1 MHINRLVER
10 QILVTDY
17 QSGIITNALAVLI
30 TLTASP
36 IYKLFKRPLYLLWKK
51 IASWDSTPPV
61 APQDEPAHAELIRMA
76 VKSIAG
82 DRWQHISLGKP
93 SAPNGPGGPIGYLG
107 VAFMLVLLIGPSI
120 ALIVTSVVAAGLATT
135 KVALSSAT
143 DCGDYEFEFNPRTYA
158 DAFLEYER
166 EAEGQAA
173 EYAQKCYG
181 PTSVTTDCNKFY
193 SQNIRYKGN
202 ESTCPF
208 YGDVCRGRRN
218 GAYKLTTGLV
228 SSTVLGINAAN
239 PYFFERTT
247 TCAPLIADGRYVKVG
262 VSDRGE
268 EQWEYWYGS
277 SLANYTWANPV
288 KESNWEIKGYSM
300 GSVTLESL
308 NLLRPES

>member
-1 MHINRLVER
+1 MDINRLVER

-82 DRWQHISLGKP
+82 DRWQHISLGRP

-135 KVALSSAT
+135 KVALSSAA

-166 EAEGQAA
+166 EAESQAA

-181 PTSVTTDCNKFY
+181 PTSIATDCNKFY
-193 SQNIRYKGN
+193 KQNITYKAN
-202 ESTCPF
+202 ESLCPF
-208 YGDVCRGRRN
+208 YGDVCQRGRN
-218 GAYKLTTGLV
+218 GAYTLTTGLV

-247 TCAPLIADGRYVKVG
+247 TCAPIIADERYVKVG

-300 GSVTLESL
+300 GSVTLESS